1 MTEIVISPYHPW
13 LAPLSGFSDLPFRL
27 VCRRQGCGVTVTEM
41 VSAKGLFYNFD
52 NTMKYL
58 ETTEEDSPL
67 VVQLF
72 GEDPKCIGNAVS
84 TLLKKGYK
92 YFDLNAGCPVK
103 KVTKTGSGAALLK
116 DLKRLKSILMSMID
130 AAGENRVGVKI
141 RLGWNKDSPVYLE
154 IGEMASKLNIA
165 WIGFHP
171 RYAKEGFS
179 GKAKWECIKK
189 LKENTDVPVIASGDL
204 FSAKDGLNCI
214 INTKADSVM
223 FARGALKD
231 PLIFK
236 EYKMLLK
243 KCSMF
248 NVQSSMVNEEKLH
261 DINYWLLKI
270 DVIKTHIELI
280 KKYGRDKNPIF
291 RLRGILARYLR
302 GFDRSKFYREMA
314 VKVNSWE
321 EVNRL
326 LQILEEDVRNE
337 NH

>member
-1 MTEIVISPYHPW
+1 MVISPYHPW

-27 VCRRQGCGVTVTEM
+27 VCRKQGCSVAVTEM

-58 ETTEEDSPL
+58 ETTEQDSPL
-67 VVQLF
+67 IVQLF
-72 GEDPKCIGNAVS
+72 GEDPRCIGNAVS
-84 TLLKKGYK
+84 ILQKKGYK

-103 KVTKTGSGAALLK
+103 KVTKTGGGAALLK

-141 RLGWNKDSPVYLE
+141 RLGWNKESPVYLQ

-165 WIGFHP
+165 WISFHP
-171 RYAKEGFS
+171 RYAKQGFS

-189 LKENTDVPVIASGDL
+189 LKENTDVPVIASGDI
-204 FSAKDGLNCI
+204 FSAEDALNCI
-214 INTKADSVM
+214 SKTNADSIM
-223 FARGALKD
+223 FARGALKN
-231 PLIFK
+231 PLVFK

-243 KCSMF
+243 KCSML
-248 NVQSSMVNEEKLH
+248 NVQDLIVKEEKQ
-261 DINYWLLKI
+261 DEINYRLLKI

-302 GFDRSKFYREMA
+302 GFNRSKFYREMA

-321 EVNRL
+321 DVNRL
-326 LQILEEDVRNE
+326 LQRVEEDVL
-337 NH
+337 

>member
-1 MTEIVISPYHPW
+1 MVISPYHPW

-27 VCRRQGCGVTVTEM
+27 VCRRQGCSVAVTEM

-58 ETTEEDSPL
+58 ETTEQDSPL
-67 VVQLF
+67 IVQLF
-72 GEDPKCIGNAVS
+72 GEDHKCIGNAVS
-84 TLLKKGYK
+84 ILQKKGYK

-103 KVTKTGSGAALLK
+103 KVTKTGGGAALLK
-116 DLKRLKSILMSMID
+116 ELKRLKSILMSMID

-141 RLGWNKDSPVYLE
+141 RLGWNKETPVYLQ

-171 RYAKEGFS
+171 RYAKQGFS

-189 LKENTDVPVIASGDL
+189 LKENTDVPVIASGDI
-204 FSAKDGLNCI
+204 FSAEDALNCI
-214 INTKADSVM
+214 SKTNADSVM
-223 FARGALKD
+223 FARGALKN
-231 PLIFK
+231 PLVFK

-243 KCSMF
+243 RCSML
-248 NVQSSMVNEEKLH
+248 NVQDLIVKEEKQ
-261 DINYWLLKI
+261 DEINYRLLKI

-291 RLRGILARYLR
+291 KLRGILARYLR
-302 GFDRSKFYREMA
+302 GFNRSKFYREMA

-321 EVNRL
+321 DVNRL
-326 LQILEEDVRNE
+326 LQRVEEDVL
-337 NH
+337 